1 VRGEEV
7 REEEVRGEE
16 VRGEEVREEDVR
28 EEDVREED
36 VLDRLDESE
45 EERVADDDDGF
56 GTDNVQRR
64 NFQQVLERWNKL
76 KAKSSSVRKKRNV
89 GEGSFVTNDCVGQH
103 EINEEYDSEQV
114 CSDVDTDEG
123 VSDKVPKFV
132 KYNAEDM
139 NKSFKFRLGM
149 EFCSLKDFKH
159 ALMEHSVL
167 NGKEIK
173 FVQNDDKRVR
183 AVCKKK
189 CGYLIMVSKVGG
201 SQTFRV
207 KTLVGSHRCVRVMFN
222 KNANK
227 DWIA

>member
-1 VRGEEV
+1 MRGEEV

-173 FVQNDDKRVR
+173 FVKNDDRRVR

-189 CGYLIMVSKVGG
+189 CGFLIMVSKVV
-201 SQTFRV
+201 R
-207 KTLVGSHRCVRVMFN
+207 SHRCGRVMFN